1 MTGETGSILELS
13 WVEISDICGL
23 WEVIRISNDEDQT
36 VLYPWIK
43 DRFKY
48 NFLPEMIFLCIKDG
62 ENFHGTW
69 NLSRKTLENQ
79 NRCSIILNGTFEFII
94 IDINEDE
101 LILSDSSKK
110 YSLIRR
116 L

>member
-1 MTGETGSILELS
+1 MAGKTDTILELS
-13 WVEISDICGL
+13 RIEISDICGL
-23 WEVIRISNDEDQT
+23 WEVIRISNDEDQA

-48 NFLPEMIFLCIKDG
+48 NFLPEMIFLCMKDG

-69 NLSRKTLENQ
+69 KLSKKIVKNQ
-79 NRCSIILNGTFEFII
+79 NRYSIILNGKVELII

-101 LILSDSSKK
+101 LILSDRRNK